1 MFGQRTQRI
10 PADRLTRRH
19 VQMNRGG
26 TEQDGCL
33 IYLGDELV
41 SVLVRLE
48 PGTPHAP
55 EHRHKWRVT
64 ETYGPCEGLAR
75 APLFDTPDAGTDWI
89 ADRLPPP
96 APRPWLDAHLLP

>member
-1 MFGQRTQRI
+1 MFGLRTQTA
-10 PADRLTRRH
+10 PADRLTQRH
-19 VQMNRGG
+19 VQVHCDGA
-26 TEQDGCL
+26 EQDGCL
-33 IYLGDELV
+33 IYLDDELV

-48 PGTPHAP
+48 SGMPHAP
-55 EHRHKWRVT
+55 EHRHKWCVA

-96 APRPWLDAHLLP
+96 SARPWLDAHLLP